1 MPRMQTK
8 PIACLALIIQDFKRE
23 DVLGGPIT
31 NKKSSTCVLEKE
43 LDFINIQQNQQQ
55 Q

>member
-1 MPRMQTK
+1 MPRVQIK
-8 PIACLALIIQDFKRE
+8 PIACLASLIADFKGQDFF
-23 DVLGGPIT
+23 GGPIT
-31 NKKSSTCVLEKE
+31 NKKSSTCLLEKK

>member
-8 PIACLALIIQDFKRE
+8 PIAYLATLIADIKIQDFF
-23 DVLGGPIT
+23 GGPIT
-31 NKKSSTCVLEKE
+31 NKKSSICVLEKE

>member
-1 MPRMQTK
+1 MPRVQIK
-8 PIACLALIIQDFKRE
+8 PIACLASLISDFKGQDFF
-23 DVLGGPIT
+23 GGPIT
-31 NKKSSTCVLEKE
+31 NKKSSICVLEKE